1 MSLRRAAR
9 MMATVVC
16 SCISQLCFLQCSVCS
31 CIYQLAVVFLNCISC
46 SAVQCLLL
54 GLICRN
60 VGAAWMDNGKKCQ
73 AGNLSLYNSNVRSD
87 LIGMNYVVK
96 S

>member
-9 MMATVVC
+9 IMATVVC
-16 SCISQLCFLQCSVCS
+16 TCISQLYFCS
-31 CIYQLAVVFLNCISC
+31 CISS

-54 GLICRN
+54 GLICRY
-60 VGAAWMDNGKKCQ
+60 VGAARMDNGKNCQ
-73 AGNLSLYNSNVRSD
+73 AGNLSTHNSNVRSD
-87 LIGMNYVVK
+87 LIGMNYVFK

>member
-1 MSLRRAAR
+1 MLLRRAAR
-9 MMATVVC
+9 IMATVE
-16 SCISQLCFLQCSVCS
+16 
-31 CIYQLAVVFLNCISC
+31 LAVVFLNCVSC
-46 SAVQCLLL
+46 SAVFAVVLINSQLYFSTVFLAVQCLLL
-54 GLICRN
+54 GLICRY